1 MIQINNDI
9 FYFFYSFAHRSLF
22 GDKFIVFVAET
33 LPYLVIIL
41 AMVFVLFHHDLVR
54 SKKPFA
60 LLKQKWKEI
69 TLVFLSSIIAW
80 VLAYIFKNIFMTP
93 RPFLALQDVQ
103 SLWIESGYA
112 FPSGHST
119 AFMAL
124 ATSIF
129 LSHKKVGYLF
139 IVFAVLVGL
148 ARIVAGV
155 HFPVDILGG
164 FILGAGVAYIV
175 KFLQK

>member
-1 MIQINNDI
+1 MSD
-9 FYFFYSFAHRSLF
+9 
-22 GDKFIVFVAET
+22 
-33 LPYLVIIL
+33 
-41 AMVFVLFHHDLVR
+41 M
-54 SKKPFA
+54 
-60 LLKQKWKEI
+60 
-69 TLVFLSSIIAW
+69 W
-80 VLAYIFKNIFMTP
+80 V
-93 RPFLALQDVQ
+93 
-103 SLWIESGYA
+103 SWIESGYA

-129 LSHKKVGYLF
+129 LSHKRVGYLF
-139 IVFAVLVGL
+139 IVFAVLIGL

-155 HFPVDILGG
+155 HFPLDILGG